1 MAVKKVVEKES
12 MLDHFLVELSAV
24 RMVDWMVHLK
34 VDKLAVWTVVML
46 DGSQVALSVVMM
58 VVDLDKKS
66 DMAWDSM

>member
-12 MLDHFLVELSAV
+12 MLDHFAVELSAV
-24 RMVDWMVHLK
+24 RMVVWMVHLK
-34 VDKLAVWTVVML
+34 ADKLAVWTVVTL
-46 DGSQVALSVVMM
+46 GGSQVALSVVMM